1 MTVIGAQQPLRAK
14 GPGFLARLRG
24 GGRPRGPRADVR
36 RRIGENPL
44 TPYLFILPHFV
55 LFAVFILFPF
65 FFGIWISLHD
75 STPLREGPFVGLRWY
90 QQLFNPDSALFDRFW
105 NTVWNTVLFVL
116 ISTPLLVGIGL
127 LLAALLNTRIR
138 GRNVFRAIYFV
149 PWTLSV
155 SVISL
160 VWWWM
165 FNSNAGYIALFFRDT
180 LGMNVNWLASNPWAW
195 IAILTATLWWTI
207 GFNTIIFLAGMQ
219 GISADLYEAA
229 SVDGANRWQ
238 QFRSITLPS
247 LRPILLLVVTLQI
260 IASFQLV
267 GQPQLMTGGGPPSAL
282 GGETTPVLL
291 HVYNIGFQ
299 GRRELS
305 IAAAMALV
313 VAAMMIIVSVV
324 NFRLFSSE
332 RS

>member
-1 MTVIGAQQPLRAK
+1 MTAVGADQPQRVK
-14 GPGFLARLRG
+14 GPGILARFRG
-24 GGRPRGPRADVR
+24 GTLGAGKVERR
-36 RRIGENPL
+36 RRIGEKPF
-44 TPYLFILPHFV
+44 TPYLFLAPH
-55 LFAVFILFPF
+55 FILFTLFILVPF
-65 FFGIWISLHD
+65 FLGIWISVHD

-90 QQLFNPDSALFDRFW
+90 QQLFDPNSIQFPRFW
-105 NTVWNTVLFVL
+105 NTIWNTVLFV
-116 ISTPLLVGIGL
+116 IVSTPMLVGVGL
-127 LLAALLNTRIR
+127 LLATLLNSKLR
-138 GRNVFRAIYFV
+138 GRNVFRGIYFV

-155 SVISL
+155 SVVSL

-165 FNSNAGYIALFFRDT
+165 FNSNAGFVAMAFRDI
-180 LGMNVNWLASNPWAW
+180 LGLDINWLASNPWAW
-195 IAILTATLWWTI
+195 ITILVATLWWTI
-207 GFNTIIFLAGMQ
+207 GFNTIILLAGMQ

-229 SVDGANRWQ
+229 AVDGANGWQ

-247 LRPILLLVVTLQI
+247 LRPVLLLVVTLQI

-291 HVYNIGFQ
+291 HIYNIGFQ
-299 GRRELS
+299 GRRDLS

-313 VAAMMIIVSVV
+313 VAAIMIVVSVV

>member
-1 MTVIGAQQPLRAK
+1 MTVVGADQPQRVK
-14 GPGFLARLRG
+14 GPGFLARFRG
-24 GGRPRGPRADVR
+24 GSSKAGRPDRR
-36 RRIGENPL
+36 RRIGESPI

-90 QQLFNPDSALFDRFW
+90 QQLFDPGSILFDRFW

-116 ISTPLLVGIGL
+116 ISVPLLVGIGL
-127 LLAALLNTRIR
+127 LLATLLNTKIR

-180 LGMNVNWLASNPWAW
+180 LGMNINWLASNPWAW
-195 IAILTATLWWTI
+195 IAISIATLWWTI

-313 VAAMMIIVSVV
+313 VAVMMVVVSVV

>member
-1 MTVIGAQQPLRAK
+1 MTAVGAAQPQRTK
-14 GPGFLARLRG
+14 GPGFLARFRG
-24 GGRPRGPRADVR
+24 GTSGRRSEPIR
-36 RRIGENPL
+36 RRIGERAY
-44 TPYLFILPHFV
+44 TPYLFIAPHFV
-55 LFAVFILFPF
+55 LFVIFILFPF
-65 FFGIWISLHD
+65 FLGIWISLHD

-90 QQLFNPDSALFDRFW
+90 MQLFNPDSTQFARFW
-105 NTVWNTVLFVL
+105 NTVWNTILFVL
-116 ISTPLLVGIGL
+116 ISTPLLVGFGL

-138 GRNVFRAIYFV
+138 GRNVFRGIYFV

-155 SVISL
+155 SVVGL

-165 FNSNAGYIALFFRDT
+165 FNSNAGFIALAVKDV
-180 LGMNVNWLASNPWAW
+180 LGVSPNWLAANPWAW
-195 IAILTATLWWTI
+195 LSILIATLWWTI

-291 HVYNIGFQ
+291 HVYNVGFQ

-313 VAAMMIIVSVV
+313 VAVMMVIVSVV